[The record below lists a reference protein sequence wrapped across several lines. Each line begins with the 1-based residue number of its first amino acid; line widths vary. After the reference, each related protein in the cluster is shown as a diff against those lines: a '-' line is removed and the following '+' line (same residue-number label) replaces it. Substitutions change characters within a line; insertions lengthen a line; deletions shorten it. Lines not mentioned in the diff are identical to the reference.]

1 MIKSPTQK
9 GSIYGSHYIDEIGG
23 WHNWIKSTLCHSV
36 KTVSTFLLSR
46 VDKATKDKGNKWL
59 HNWIYVGYFEYIC
72 FHKGNRIKEAEL
84 KILIW
89 NFSSNAQIYLPMKSF
104 CLSGHSSIMKPCLWN
119 QLIHRSFIFYE
130 SEGVI
135 LEGNLNLRLEQN
147 AVCCMKITY

>member
-1 MIKSPTQK
+1 MAVITLLRLV
-9 GSIYGSHYIDEIGG
+9 GG
-23 WHNWIKSTLCHSV
+23 IFGLKVTSVPFSV
-36 KTVSTFLLSR
+36 KTVGTFLLAYA
-46 VDKATKDKGNKWL
+46 DKATKDKGNKWL

-89 NFSSNAQIYLPMKSF
+89 NCSSNAQMYLPMKFF
-104 CLSGHSSIMKPCLWN
+104 CRSEHSSIMKPCLWN

-130 SEGVI
+130 SKEVI

-147 AVCCMKITY
+147 AVCCMRIMY